1 MKLEI
6 EFDNVMFNININVN
20 DLWLY
25 INDNCKSASDKSS
38 AKSWKLPKDLKV
50 IWRCLFQILE
60 RDIAFI
66 AWLFYQS

>member
-6 EFDNVMFNININVN
+6 EFENVMFDINMNVN

-38 AKSWKLPKDLKV
+38 VKT
-50 IWRCLFQILE
+50 
-60 RDIAFI
+60 
-66 AWLFYQS
+66 